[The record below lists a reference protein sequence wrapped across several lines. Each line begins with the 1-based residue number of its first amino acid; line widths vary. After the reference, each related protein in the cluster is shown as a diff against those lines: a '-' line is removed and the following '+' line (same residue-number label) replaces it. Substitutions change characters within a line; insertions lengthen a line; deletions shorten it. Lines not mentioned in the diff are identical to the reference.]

1 MNASGKDRED
11 FDSSVRHFVEGFGL
25 RAGLNVTFEAEGRVN
40 RIGAA
45 TRHAIFRV
53 VQEAM
58 SNVYRHAQATTV
70 SVKLVAR
77 EALLTVSI
85 ADDGREVRRGAEIG
99 ENAPPLGV
107 GIPGM
112 RARVEQLGGHL
123 EVAFAAEG
131 ATVVASVPL
140 SP

>member
-1 MNASGKDRED
+1 M
-11 FDSSVRHFVEGFGL
+11 
-25 RAGLNVTFEAEGRVN
+25 
-40 RIGAA
+40 
-45 TRHAIFRV
+45 
-53 VQEAM
+53 
-58 SNVYRHAQATTV
+58 
-70 SVKLVAR
+70 KLVAR

-85 ADDGREVRRGAEIG
+85 ADNGREVRRGAEIG

-131 ATVVASVPL
+131 VTVVASVPL